1 MTKHNKSTQ
10 FHEAVLQMVEG
21 GSTVMDS
28 VLEYCER
35 HGLEVESVVPLVTKN
50 ARLLSMLR
58 DEAES
63 VNAIERV
70 AHLPI

>member
-1 MTKHNKSTQ
+1 MTKHNKSSEFIESVTQ
-10 FHEAVLQMVEG
+10 MIEG

-35 HGLEVESVVPLVTKN
+35 NGLEIESVVPLVTKN
-50 ARLLSMLR
+50 AKLLSMLR

-63 VNAIERV
+63 VNSIVRV
-70 AHLPI
+70 AHLPL